1 MPSVPVGAVSY
12 PRLSAGTSADVR
24 DDGVEIDGT
33 AAALTTVEINPVRV
47 TASYTY
53 GTETLSRIRGFED
66 ALRMD
71 VQSTLEDKMDF
82 LALQGQA
89 VVNNVSPKIDGLLN
103 SLTDPG
109 AAAAIATFS
118 TYLSAFDGR
127 VDGKYAMDSDEA
139 RLLVNAPVYKHAM
152 GLGIGAAGCW
162 RAAEGPSTG

>member
-1 MPSVPVGAVSY
+1 M
-12 PRLSAGTSADVR
+12 LS
-24 DDGVEIDGT
+24 
-33 AAALTTVEINPVRV
+33 TVEINPVRV

-89 VVNNVSPKIDGLLN
+89 VANNVSPKVDGLLN

-109 AAAAIATFS
+109 
-118 TYLSAFDGR
+118 G
-127 VDGKYAMDSDEA
+127 G
-139 RLLVNAPVYKHAM
+139 
-152 GLGIGAAGCW
+152 GCDCHLRHLPGGFRW
-162 RAAEGPSTG
+162 PG